1 MLPNILAKDIGN
13 RAGCWSRETRY
24 IIGWILTSENLRIDG
39 SIYARIKKERKRK
52 LRKGSGENIPL
63 AIYSSLK
70 MGSACSKRA
79 CLDLIK
85 PSRRMNSERPESEK
99 RVVQHGDRACTNL
112 PRSLSREYDF
122 HVTYPEKGG
131 ASPNPGAGC

>member
-1 MLPNILAKDIGN
+1 MLEQRNPIYHWLDLDERKFTGTD
-13 RAGCWSRETRY
+13 RYTRE
-24 IIGWILTSENLRIDG
+24 
-39 SIYARIKKERKRK
+39 IKKER
-52 LRKGSGENIPL
+52 ENIPL

-79 CLDLIK
+79 CLDLVK

-112 PRSLSREYDF
+112 LRSLSREYDF